1 LQYELESWHP
11 LRVEDEVAIRHK
23 FIALAP
29 HLNERTRRLW
39 AATEADSYGY
49 GGVSLVARATGVSRR
64 AIQVGVR
71 EIGSGDVL
79 AGEWVRRPG
88 GGRKSGV
95 FHQPD
100 LPAVLEGLVE
110 PLTRGDPESP
120 LRWTIKSTRRLSG
133 ELSELGYTASSRLVG
148 ALLHEMGYRLQGNC
162 KTLEG
167 KQHPDRNAQFEYINT
182 RVQRAMR
189 AAQPVISVD
198 TKKREL
204 IGNYANRG
212 VRWHKKGAAPRVNMH
227 DFPDPSVPRAHPYGI
242 YELARNKGF
251 VMVGTDH
258 DTATF
263 AVASIRGWWRAEGG
277 RAYPRASRLLITAD
291 AGGSNGSRLRLW
303 KWELQRFADELG
315 FPISVNHFPPGTSKW
330 NKVEHRLFSFIS
342 SNWKGEP
349 LVDYETVVNLIAKTT
364 TAMGLEVTC
373 RLDRRRY
380 PLGRKVTPQ
389 EWAQIDLVRDRFH
402 GDWNYTIRP
411 RRMT

>member
-1 LQYELESWHP
+1 MRQKYT
-11 LRVEDEVAIRHK
+11 
-23 FIALAP
+23 ALAP

-39 AATEADSYGY
+39 AATEANSYGY

-64 AIQVGVR
+64 AIQVGLR
-71 EIGSGDVL
+71 EIETGDVL
-79 AGEWVRRPG
+79 PEGWVRRPG
-88 GGRKSGV
+88 GGRKSNV
-95 FHQPD
+95 SHQPE

-120 LRWTIKSTRRLSG
+120 LRWTIKSTRRLSQ

-148 ALLHEMGYRLQGNC
+148 ELLHEMGYSLQGNR

-167 KQHPDRNAQFEYINT
+167 KQHPDRNAQFEYINA

-204 IGNYANRG
+204 VGNYANRG
-212 VRWHKKGAAPRVNMH
+212 TPWHKKGAAPRVNEH

-263 AVASIRGWWRAEGG
+263 AVASIRAWWRAEGR
-277 RAYPRASRLLITAD
+277 RAYPKARRPLITAD

-315 FPISVNHFPPGTSKW
+315 FPISVSHFPPGTSKW

-364 TAMGLEVTC
+364 TATGLEVCC

-380 PLGRKVTPQ
+380 PLGRKVTDE
-389 EWAQIDLVRDRFH
+389 EWAKIDLLPDDFH
-402 GDWNYTIRP
+402 GDWNYTIKP
-411 RRMT
+411 RRKAST